1 MTWNEIV
8 SFICIG
14 LSTVVFS
21 VSLQAKTK
29 QKILIIQLFASIL
42 YFLNYAVVIPI
53 IPSATIGAITAV
65 FELIR
70 IVVFSFIDKNEK
82 YNTKKIN
89 LIASMSFCV
98 VLTVCTIFA
107 WSGWHSLCPLIGAIL
122 VSLALGNK
130 NMVFVKLSYIIQ
142 SLLIITYLSFMHLW
156 VNALT
161 QCVVFVFGIVG
172 LITFLNK
179 KNDTCA
185 K

>member
-8 SFICIG
+8 SFVCIG
-14 LSTVVFS
+14 LSAIIFS
-21 VSLQAKTK
+21 ISLQAKTK
-29 QKILIIQLFASIL
+29 RKILVIQLFASIL
-42 YFLNYAVVIPI
+42 YFLSYMVVISI
-53 IPSATIGAITAV
+53 IPSAIIGAFTAI
-65 FELIR
+65 FELVR
-70 IVVFSFIDKNEK
+70 IIVFYFIDKSEK
-82 YNTKKIN
+82 FNTKKIN
-89 LIASMSFCV
+89 LIASLSFCI
-98 VLTVCTIFA
+98 VLTVCTILA
-107 WSGWHSLCPLIGAIL
+107 WSGWYSLCPLIGAIL